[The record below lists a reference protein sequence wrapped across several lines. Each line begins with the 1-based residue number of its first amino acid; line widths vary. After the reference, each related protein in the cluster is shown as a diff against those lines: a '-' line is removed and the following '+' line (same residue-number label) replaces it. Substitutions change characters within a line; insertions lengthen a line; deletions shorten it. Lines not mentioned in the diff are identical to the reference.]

1 MESLAIAAAILV
13 LITVAG
19 GPISLL
25 IAVLSKRIRKKYSV
39 FFTLLFG
46 VPAVL
51 VGIYLIS
58 LNIGIGGRLMGLFG
72 LITSL
77 IAIAKVVTR

>member
-51 VGIYLIS
+51 VGFYLLS

-72 LITSL
+72 LITSSV
-77 IAIAKVVTR
+77 AIAKVITR

>member
-72 LITSL
+72 LITSSV
-77 IAIAKVVTR
+77 AIAKVITR

>member
-25 IAVLSKRIRKKYSV
+25 IAVLSKRISKKYSV

-58 LNIGIGGRLMGLFG
+58 LNIGIGARLMGLFG
-72 LITSL
+72 LITSSV
-77 IAIAKVVTR
+77 AIAKVITR

>member
-39 FFTLLFG
+39 LFTLLFG

-72 LITSL
+72 LITSSV
-77 IAIAKVVTR
+77 AIAKVITR

>member
-25 IAVLSKRIRKKYSV
+25 IAVLSKRISKKYSAL
-39 FFTLLFG
+39 FTLLFG

-72 LITSL
+72 LITSSV
-77 IAIAKVVTR
+77 AIAKVITR

>member
-1 MESLAIAAAILV
+1 
-13 LITVAG
+13 
-19 GPISLL
+19 
-25 IAVLSKRIRKKYSV
+25 
-39 FFTLLFG
+39 LFG

-72 LITSL
+72 VITSS
-77 IAIAKVVTR
+77 IAIAKVIKR

>member
-13 LITVAG
+13 LITIAG

-25 IAVLSKRIRKKYSV
+25 ISVLSKRISKKYSV

-72 LITSL
+72 LFTSSV
-77 IAIAKVVTR
+77 AIAKVITR

>member
-19 GPISLL
+19 GPTSLL
-25 IAVLSKRIRKKYSV
+25 IAVLSKRISKKYSV
-39 FFTLLFG
+39 FFTRLFG

-72 LITSL
+72 LITSSV
-77 IAIAKVVTR
+77 AIAKVITR

>member
-13 LITVAG
+13 LITVVG

-25 IAVLSKRIRKKYSV
+25 IAVLSKRISKKYSV

-46 VPAVL
+46 VPAVF
-51 VGIYLIS
+51 VGMYLIS

-72 LITSL
+72 LITSSV
-77 IAIAKVVTR
+77 AIAKVITR

>member
-72 LITSL
+72 LITSSV
-77 IAIAKVVTR
+77 AIAKVIKR

>member
-13 LITVAG
+13 LITVGG

-72 LITSL
+72 LITSSV
-77 IAIAKVVTR
+77 AIAKVIKR

>member
-51 VGIYLIS
+51 VGIYLTS

-72 LITSL
+72 LITSSV
-77 IAIAKVVTR
+77 AIAKVIKR

>member
-58 LNIGIGGRLMGLFG
+58 LNIGIGGRLMGVFG
-72 LITSL
+72 LITSAV
-77 IAIAKVVTR
+77 AIAKVIKR

>member
-13 LITVAG
+13 LITIAG

-25 IAVLSKRIRKKYSV
+25 ISVLSKRISKKYSV
-39 FFTLLFG
+39 FFTLLIG

-51 VGIYLIS
+51 VGIYLMS

-72 LITSL
+72 LITSSV
-77 IAIAKVVTR
+77 AIAKVITR